1 LSLRRPSFADAGPIA
16 VVHVESWREAYG
28 HLLPDGFFDE
38 AHAHSRVTMWTSILT
53 ESRAEWSV
61 QVAED
66 DRGIVGFAM
75 AGPSLGPMA
84 GPSLGPAED
93 VPRLRQLYS
102 LYVLASHHGTGIGQ
116 ALLDAVLNGGPA
128 TLWVA
133 RENPRAIA
141 FYRRNGFEADG
152 AERVDPAVRQLT
164 GARMVR

>member
-1 LSLRRPSFADAGPIA
+1 MSLSLRRPSLADAGPIA

-38 AHAHSRVTMWTSILT
+38 AHAHSRATMWTSILS

-66 DRGIVGFAM
+66 DGGIVGFAM
-75 AGPSLGPMA
+75 AGPSLG
-84 GPSLGPAED
+84 SAED

-116 ALLDAVLNGGPA
+116 ALLDAVLNDGPA
-128 TLWVA
+128 MLWVA

-152 AERVDPAVRQLT
+152 AEQVDPAVPQLT